1 MTRHHVD
8 LMSGLRH
15 DLRRLAHRAILG
27 LERPENEL
35 VRTRGGEPLA
45 IVAPVERTHALGI
58 TLHPHVLAVD
68 DAPAVQR
75 RFLHRG
81 DKEAPIGTE
90 SPCQMRALPFE
101 TLGFACDIRE
111 PKRCAIV
118 MRNGEP
124 KPLGRESKPADSR
137 GYLQ

>member
-1 MTRHHVD
+1 MICGA
-8 LMSGLRH
+8 LPIGPS
-15 DLRRLAHRAILG
+15 LAWNG
-27 LERPENEL
+27 PENEL
-35 VRTRGGEPLA
+35 VRPGGGEPLA

-81 DKEAPIGTE
+81 DKEAPVGTE
-90 SPCQMRALPFE
+90 SRCQMRALPFKP
-101 TLGFACDIRE
+101 LGSPRHIRE

-124 KPLGRESKPADSR
+124 KTFGRESKPADSR
-137 GYLQ
+137 GYLQHFVG